1 MVFLFCLL
9 GYKVM
14 TVLMPIN
21 VFQIYMC
28 IPCNK
33 SIVLFIHKFYYI
45 LKKIVMLCITLACRR
60 GSRPDGAR
68 YVGTGM
74 ETIGNM
80 YTGHFLLNPMN
91 VQ

>member
-1 MVFLFCLL
+1 
-9 GYKVM
+9 
-14 TVLMPIN
+14 
-21 VFQIYMC
+21 
-28 IPCNK
+28 
-33 SIVLFIHKFYYI
+33 
-45 LKKIVMLCITLACRR
+45 MLCITLACRR